1 MDTSTF
7 LSAVQGDMRAS
18 TAGDE
23 AASPVAE
30 RLSHALESS
39 IQLRL
44 FDAIGQLAMELS
56 DELPA
61 GHVEVRLAGREVGL
75 VFVAPPD
82 AAEQPPDVDEGGTA
96 RLTLRM
102 PEGLKARVE
111 RAAERDGVS
120 TNSWLVRAVNRGLE
134 QPGRR
139 RQAGTRIT
147 GLAQG

>member
-7 LSAVQGDMRAS
+7 LSAVQGDMQAL

-23 AASPVAE
+23 AASAVAE
-30 RLSHALESS
+30 RLSRTLESS

-44 FDAIGQLAMELS
+44 FDAIGQLAVDLS

-61 GHVEVRLAGREVGL
+61 GHVEVRLTGREVGL
-75 VFVAPPD
+75 VFVAPPE
-82 AAEQPPDVDEGGTA
+82 EQSPPDDDDSGIA

-102 PEGLKARVE
+102 PETLKARVE

-120 TNSWLVRAVNRGLE
+120 TNAWLVRAVSRGLE
-134 QPGRR
+134 QPGERR
-139 RQAGTRIT
+139 RVGSRIT
-147 GLAQG
+147 GLARG